1 MTAAPAKTKK
11 ESAAPLKFSDRLDII
26 KNKRTFSIAFPL
38 GMLALIVLLFTALT
52 GGDFMRE
59 SVIVGILDQSLIV
72 GTMAIGVSFIYTIGE
87 IDFSVG
93 NSMGLAAAIGAVV
106 YTATQNVVLMLVVD
120 LVVALALMMFNCTLG
135 VTFRLK
141 SAMVAIVAMS
151 LYGAIA
157 QEVVGPNPITIDYK
171 TCKSLE
177 DSYRYIIFALY
188 FIVCLVVYHKTAV
201 GRKLRF
207 VGGNEKC
214 AEQTGMTVKTAR
226 YVAFLLSGIGVGI
239 AATFSTIRTA
249 SVASTIGSGMGMDV
263 MLATVL
269 GGMSIFGGARSNAYA
284 GFIGALT
291 VTALN
296 KGLLMMN
303 VPSTLIQ
310 GARGVIFLLLVLAN
324 SERPSTLPSRQ
335 QV

>member
-1 MTAAPAKTKK
+1 MTVTKTAKT
-11 ESAAPLKFSDRLDII
+11 AAPLKLGDRLDII
-26 KNKRTFSIAFPL
+26 RNKRAFAIAFPI
-38 GMLALIVLLFTALT
+38 GMLLFIVLLFTALT
-52 GGDFMRE
+52 GGAFMRQ

-93 NSMGLAAAIGAVV
+93 NGMGLAAAVGAVA
-106 YTATQNVVLMLVVD
+106 YTLTGSAFLMIVVD
-120 LVVALALMMFNCTLG
+120 IAVALVLMMFNCTLG
-135 VTFRLK
+135 ITFRLK

-151 LYGAIA
+151 LYGALS
-157 QEVVGPNPITIDYK
+157 QEIVGPNPIKIDYA
-171 TCKSLE
+171 TCKALE
-177 DSYRYIIFALY
+177 GSYRYIFFALY
-188 FIVCLVVYHKTAV
+188 FAVCLMIYHNTTV

-207 VGGNEKC
+207 LGGNETC
-214 AEQTGMTVKTAR
+214 AQQTGITVKTAR
-226 YVAFLLSGIGVGI
+226 YAAFLMAGVGMGL

-249 SVASTIGSGMGMDV
+249 SVANSIGGSMGMDV

-269 GGMSIFGGARSNAYA
+269 GGMSIFGGARSNSYA
-284 GFIGALT
+284 GLIGALT

-296 KGLLMMN
+296 KGLLMLE

-310 GARGVIFLLLVLAN
+310 GARGIIFLLLVLAN
-324 SERPSTLPSRQ
+324 SERPASLPSRQ